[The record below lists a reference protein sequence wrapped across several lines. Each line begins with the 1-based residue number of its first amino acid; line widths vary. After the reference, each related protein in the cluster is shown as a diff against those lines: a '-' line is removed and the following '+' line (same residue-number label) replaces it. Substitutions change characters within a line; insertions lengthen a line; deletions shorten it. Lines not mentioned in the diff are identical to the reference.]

1 MDWATLLSA
10 LGGAVVGALASIAG
24 SYMQAGQ
31 ADKARRA
38 TAEEAAQTI
47 QATAEE
53 DEKTRKATAE
63 EDEKARKATAEEDE
77 KARKATAEEA
87 EKARKA
93 AAEEAGRSRKAVA
106 CQDVIT
112 CSTRLRDKV
121 EIVGEALRDSVR
133 ATETVAD
140 KIATYD
146 WWAKELYGLKDA
158 QVRVWVEGDG
168 EAIGI
173 TNHIWELGG
182 EFWEI
187 ANDVSDAD
195 WWTKWTVKVSELKE
209 LQGQLANVA
218 QRELKRPE
226 INVLRP

>member
-53 DEKTRKATAE
+53 DEKT
-63 EDEKARKATAEEDE
+63 RKATAEEDE

>member
-1 MDWATLLSA
+1 MATLDWATLLSA

-53 DEKTRKATAE
+53 DEKT
-63 EDEKARKATAEEDE
+63 RKATAEEDE